1 MKLTIHEIIFQMHLE
16 KASYDKAVDEIKNI
30 FNLLRI
36 QLQKIEETMNRIRRN
51 ALEYTVADYRE
62 ILEGNL
68 ETIADTKQKFQN
80 YREVVRKRERE
91 LEEEHINVKRLGKQ
105 DEQSLENLR
114 IIEGYLDRS
123 IDEYQKILSSHF
135 DLKALYTRELE
146 QISQMALI
154 RRFHLR
160 NDLYDK
166 ILDDVTALDRLEY
179 FLRPLFNREQDK
191 IYNINKAL
199 EFQKPVRE
207 KKEEAESIYSFEEEI
222 LDSEE
227 EYRRERLKM
236 YEASLK
242 VLLGFLKREGEIS
255 LKAIRETLGDQSKE
269 LVPDTDIFKEIMV
282 ELLKSGRLDVQM
294 LKKERSE
301 SLGDKSAEFRLS
313 EMFLDLLEQD
323 ESLADVTALEAYR
336 IEDGETIVFE
346 GVKNAEGRLCN
357 IRCSNVLLR
366 LLGHRV

>member
-1 MKLTIHEIIFQMHLE
+1 MKLFFDGYDFEMNSYKIMHISFVANRIVYVDSDVKRTSYYLTDDGYNLILSTLEVENNMKLTIHEIIFQMHLE

-207 KKEEAESIYSFEEEI
+207 KKEEAESIYSF
-222 LDSEE
+222 
-227 EYRRERLKM
+227 
-236 YEASLK
+236 
-242 VLLGFLKREGEIS
+242 
-255 LKAIRETLGDQSKE
+255 KAQT
-269 LVPDTDIFKEIMV
+269 
-282 ELLKSGRLDVQM
+282 KSGKAKRH
-294 LKKERSE
+294 
-301 SLGDKSAEFRLS
+301 G
-313 EMFLDLLEQD
+313 
-323 ESLADVTALEAYR
+323 
-336 IEDGETIVFE
+336 
-346 GVKNAEGRLCN
+346 
-357 IRCSNVLLR
+357 
-366 LLGHRV
+366 